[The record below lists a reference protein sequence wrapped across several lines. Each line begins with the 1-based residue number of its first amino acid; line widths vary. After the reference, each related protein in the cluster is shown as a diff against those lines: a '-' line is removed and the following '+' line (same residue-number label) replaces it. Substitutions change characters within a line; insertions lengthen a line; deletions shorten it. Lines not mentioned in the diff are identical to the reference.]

1 MSGQERT
8 LFVRRLAEPHLVA
21 RAVDVLFLKG
31 LRSHPNEL
39 GGPFEV
45 GFG

>member
-1 MSGQERT
+1 MSGKERA
-8 LFVRRLAEPHLVA
+8 LFVRRLAEAHLVA

-31 LRSHPNEL
+31 LRRHSDEL

-45 GFG
+45 CFG